1 MSAQDPEA
9 IRRLFNEVSPTYD
22 LLNRIL
28 SLGCDGHWRRAAAE
42 EVRAQPGDL
51 LLDLCGGTGDLA
63 VELVRRYPDC
73 RVLLVDF
80 AEEMLQLAARKGK
93 IGTEPFF
100 RRPRGRGRQ
109 KKGSVPI
116 FPFLACADALSL
128 PLPDRSCAGITVGF
142 GIRNLKD
149 TREGLVESWRVL
161 KRGGRLVILEFMR
174 PEGFLAPV
182 KRFALRSLV
191 PAAVRLVAA
200 KQAPAYRYLSRS
212 IIEYLSVD
220 EMVALMR
227 EVGFTD
233 LTVRHQP
240 LGFAWVIG
248 GTRP

>member
-1 MSAQDPEA
+1 MSAKDPEA

-22 LLNRIL
+22 LLNRVL
-28 SLGCDGHWRRAAAE
+28 SLGCDGHWRRAAAR

-63 VELVRRYPDC
+63 AELVRRYPDC

-80 AEEMLQLAARKGK
+80 AEEMLRLARGK
-93 IGTEPFF
+93 DPVPF
-100 RRPRGRGRQ
+100 P
-109 KKGSVPI
+109 V
-116 FPFLACADALSL
+116 AADALAL
-128 PLPDRSCAGITVGF
+128 PLPDQSCAGITVGF

-161 KRGGRLVILEFMR
+161 KPGGRLAILEFMR
-174 PEGFLAPV
+174 PQGFLAPL
-182 KRFALRSLV
+182 KRFALWSLV
-191 PAAVRLVAA
+191 PVAVRFVAA
-200 KQAPAYRYLSRS
+200 KQAPAYCYLSRS
-212 IIEYLSVD
+212 IIGYLSVD
-220 EMVALMR
+220 EMVALLR

-233 LTVRHQP
+233 IAVRHQP